1 MNAQT
6 SMFTGEQ
13 MSGNGNQTNMI
24 DQINATE
31 DRIRMLKK
39 THHIFWEDG
48 RHAWV
53 EVQKEDL
60 IMLQIAN
67 KISGFSYQDR
77 DKAYLEEDCDAG
89 IYFRALFG
97 EHLFNSAEF
106 KAFRSRY
113 IVSQYHQDIFVRKLA
128 HYRPFMHRLNKTD
141 RK

>member
-6 SMFTGEQ
+6 KMFTGEQ

-31 DRIRMLKK
+31 DRIKMLKN
-39 THHIFWEDG
+39 TNHNYWYDG
-48 RHAWV
+48 GHGWI
-53 EVQKEDL
+53 EVMKEDL

-67 KISGFSYQDR
+67 KISGYSYQDEN
-77 DKAYLEEDCDAG
+77 KAYLEEDCDAG

-97 EHLFNSAEF
+97 DNLMSAEF
-106 KAFRSRY
+106 STFRTHHIIERY
-113 IVSQYHQDIFVRKLA
+113 QENIFVRRLR
-128 HYRPFMHRLNKTD
+128 HYKPFMHRLNKTD